1 MLNIKINKNNKIGVR
16 NMGKMKNI
24 IDKSEYDVLGL
35 LPCPIKVPIEAGF
48 DDMIN
53 GLGHDCDFKYLLEG
67 NANYEVMWMD
77 ESSHVPSKGEL
88 PKIIISAGVNSFYR
102 KDFRTKAIKEKYFK
116 EVTSSDRYL
125 FESGMSDLEGNYYIM
140 ALNYLVMAVDLTK
153 LNGRDI
159 PKSWRELLNSS
170 LKKEVAIRGKK
181 GKYCETT
188 LLAIYKD
195 YGMDGIMKLKEL
207 VGYGGHPAEM
217 VKNAGKGIND
227 APTISVIPYFYAR
240 LLKNNKNVKVIW
252 PEDGAIVSPVTL
264 LVQRDISKN
273 LEKVVNYFTSE
284 EVRNICKNASLP
296 HPIDYLDYLKEN
308 NYKLNWIGWDFLSN
322 NDMNILLP
330 QLNAHF

>member
-1 MLNIKINKNNKIGVR
+1 MAKV
-16 NMGKMKNI
+16 KNI

-35 LPCPIKVPIEAGF
+35 LPCSIKVPIEMGF

-53 GLGHDCDFKYLLEG
+53 NLGNECNFKYLLEG

-77 ESSHVPSKGEL
+77 ESSHVPLKEEL

-102 KDFRTKAIKEKYFK
+102 KDFRNKAIKENYFK
-116 EVTSSDRYL
+116 EVKSIGKDL
-125 FESGMSDLEGNYYIM
+125 IESGLCDLEGNYYIM

-159 PKSWRELLNSS
+159 PKSWGELLNSS
-170 LKKEVAIRGKK
+170 FKKEVAIRGKK

-217 VKNAGKGIND
+217 VKNAGKGIKD
-227 APTISVIPYFYAR
+227 APTISVLPYFYAN
-240 LLKNNKNVKVIW
+240 LLKNNKNVQVIW
-252 PEDGAIVSPVTL
+252 PDDGAIVSPVTL
-264 LVQRDISKN
+264 LVQKDIPKD
-273 LEKVVNYFTSE
+273 LENVVKYFISE
-284 EVRNICKNASLP
+284 EVRSICKNASLP
-296 HPIDYLDYLKEN
+296 HPLDYLEYLKEN
-308 NYKLNWIGWDFLSN
+308 NYKLNWIGWDLIN
-322 NDMNILLP
+322 NSDINTLLP
-330 QLNAHF
+330 KLNEYF

>member
-1 MLNIKINKNNKIGVR
+1 MTKV
-16 NMGKMKNI
+16 KNI

-35 LPCPIKVPIEAGF
+35 LPCSIKVPIEMGF

-53 GLGHDCDFKYLLEG
+53 NLGNECDFKYLLEG

-77 ESSHVPSKGEL
+77 ESSHVPLKEEL

-102 KDFRTKAIKEKYFK
+102 KDFRNKAIKENYFK
-116 EVTSSDRYL
+116 EVKSIGKDL
-125 FESGMSDLEGNYYIM
+125 IESGLCDLEGNYYIM

-159 PKSWRELLNSS
+159 PKSWGELLNSS
-170 LKKEVAIRGKK
+170 FKKEVAIRGKK

-217 VKNAGKGIND
+217 VKNAGKGIKD
-227 APTISVIPYFYAR
+227 APTISVLPYFYAN
-240 LLKNNKNVKVIW
+240 LLKNNKNVQVIW
-252 PEDGAIVSPVTL
+252 PDDGAIVSPVTL
-264 LVQRDISKN
+264 LVQKDIPKN
-273 LEKVVNYFTSE
+273 LENVVKYFISE
-284 EVRNICKNASLP
+284 EVRSICKNASLP
-296 HPIDYLDYLKEN
+296 HPLDYLEYLKEN
-308 NYKLNWIGWDFLSN
+308 NYKLNWIGWDLIN
-322 NDMNILLP
+322 NSDINTLLP
-330 QLNAHF
+330 KLNEYF